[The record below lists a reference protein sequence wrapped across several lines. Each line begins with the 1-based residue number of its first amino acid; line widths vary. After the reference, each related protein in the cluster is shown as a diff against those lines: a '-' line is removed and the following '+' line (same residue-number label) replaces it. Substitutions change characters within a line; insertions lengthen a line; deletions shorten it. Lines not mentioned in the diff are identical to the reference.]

1 MVIVAHRLSTIQ
13 DVDRVIVL
21 KNGAVQEEGSPAELR
36 GRPGGAFADLLQ
48 KQSLVLA

>member
-21 KNGAVQEEGSPAELR
+21 KNGAYL
-36 GRPGGAFADLLQ
+36 
-48 KQSLVLA
+48 LVLLAAVFGLLHYVVLPHGALPH